1 MFSQFLLDPPLCFV
15 VFSALQLCRMV
26 LLKVGEIL
34 LSLFIHCH
42 NLSSL
47 SLAPRFLNC
56 CHAALQITPMWQPSS
71 LLLHFQPRKSPQ
83 FAIQVDLF
91 RCISISSTWSKWPNS
106 LRKLVLARS
115 LLGPNFLLSE

>member
-1 MFSQFLLDPPLCFV
+1 MFSQFLLDPPLFFV

-34 LSLFIHCH
+34 PSLFIHCH

-83 FAIQVDLF
+83 FAIQVDLL
-91 RCISISSTWSKWPNS
+91 RCISIPSTYKTGIRDSCSTEDFFMHFYPLSSP
-106 LRKLVLARS
+106 
-115 LLGPNFLLSE
+115 